1 MIFFLSLT
9 TGPIALGC
17 SAHLRSL
24 TPACLIFF
32 EPLLL

>member
-1 MIFFLSLT
+1 FFLSLT

-24 TPACLIFF
+24 TPASFLFFF
-32 EPLLL
+32 EPLL